1 VPTVYSRKLI
11 MTRPSHTN
19 ISHPRY
25 IRFALF
31 FVASLG
37 LAAVGGCG
45 DRISSHGHI
54 INENEL
60 KQINIGTTT
69 RADILDMLGQPSFK
83 GAFDTQKL
91 YYSSQVMLQPVAS
104 TKQTQK
110 RIIYIFTLDDKN
122 ILQSIDLMNKEDGLQ
137 IAHID
142 GKTPTPGDTFGI
154 LEQVFSNLKR
164 RKVEE

>member
-1 VPTVYSRKLI
+1 
-11 MTRPSHTN
+11 MTRPSHTIIN
-19 ISHPRY
+19 HPQFIS
-25 IRFALF
+25 FAMF

-60 KQINIGTTT
+60 KQINVGTTT
-69 RADILDMLGQPSFK
+69 RVDILNLLGQPSFT
-83 GAFDTQKL
+83 GAFDAQKL
-91 YYSSQVMLQPVAS
+91 FYSSQVMLQPVAG

-110 RIIYIFTLDDKN
+110 RIIYAFTLDDEN
-122 ILQSIDLMNKEDGLQ
+122 ILQSIDLMSEEDGLQ

-142 GKTPTPGDTFGI
+142 DKTPTPGDTYGI
-154 LEQVFSNLKR
+154 LEQIFSNLKR
-164 RKVEE
+164 VKAEE

>member
-1 VPTVYSRKLI
+1 

-104 TKQTQK
+104 TKQTLK
-110 RIIYIFTLDDKN
+110 RIIYIFTLNDKN
-122 ILQSIDLMNKEDGLQ
+122 ILQSIDLINKEDGLQ

-142 GKTPTPGDTFGI
+142 DKTPTPGDTFGI

>member
-1 VPTVYSRKLI
+1 

-31 FVASLG
+31 FIASLG

-110 RIIYIFTLDDKN
+110 RIVYIFTLDDKN
-122 ILQSIDLMNKEDGLQ
+122 ILQSIDLINKEDGFQ

-142 GKTPTPGDTFGI
+142 DKTPTPGDTFGI

>member
-1 VPTVYSRKLI
+1 

-69 RADILDMLGQPSFK
+69 RADILDMLGQPSFN

-142 GKTPTPGDTFGI
+142 DKTPTPGDTFGI

>member
-1 VPTVYSRKLI
+1 

-19 ISHPRY
+19 ISYPRY

-110 RIIYIFTLDDKN
+110 RIVYIFILDDKN
-122 ILQSIDLMNKEDGLQ
+122 ILQSIDLINKEDGLQ

-142 GKTPTPGDTFGI
+142 DKTPTPGDTFGI

>member
-1 VPTVYSRKLI
+1 
-11 MTRPSHTN
+11 MTRPSRTN
-19 ISHPRY
+19 IIHPRY
-25 IRFALF
+25 IRFALC

-37 LAAVGGCG
+37 LTAVGACG
-45 DRISSHGHI
+45 DRISSHGHV

-110 RIIYIFTLDDKN
+110 RLIYIFTLNDKN
-122 ILQSIDLMNKEDGLQ
+122 ILESIDLINKEDGLQ

-142 GKTPTPGDTFGI
+142 DKTPTPGDTFGI
-154 LEQVFSNLKR
+154 LEQVFSNLR
-164 RKVEE
+164 RRQAEE

>member
-1 VPTVYSRKLI
+1 

-19 ISHPRY
+19 ISYPRY

-110 RIIYIFTLDDKN
+110 RIVYIFTVDDKN
-122 ILQSIDLMNKEDGLQ
+122 ILQSIDLINKEDGLQ

-142 GKTPTPGDTFGI
+142 DKTPTPGDTFGI

>member
-1 VPTVYSRKLI
+1 

-122 ILQSIDLMNKEDGLQ
+122 ILQSIDIMNKEDSLQ

-142 GKTPTPGDTFGI
+142 DKTPTPGDTFGI

>member
-1 VPTVYSRKLI
+1 
-11 MTRPSHTN
+11 MTRPSLTN

-25 IRFALF
+25 LRFALF
-31 FVASLG
+31 FFANLG

-60 KQINIGTTT
+60 KQIKIGTTT
-69 RADILDMLGQPSFK
+69 RADILGILGKPSFK
-83 GAFDTQKL
+83 GAFDSQRL

-110 RIIYIFTLDDKN
+110 RLVYIFIMDDNN
-122 ILQSIDLMNKEDGLQ
+122 ILQSIDLYDKEDGLQ

-142 GKTPTPGDTFGI
+142 DKTPTPGDTFGF
-154 LEQVFSNLKR
+154 LEQLFANLKR
-164 RKVEE
+164 RKAEE

>member
-1 VPTVYSRKLI
+1 

-19 ISHPRY
+19 ISYPRY

-110 RIIYIFTLDDKN
+110 RIVYIFTFDDKN
-122 ILQSIDLMNKEDGLQ
+122 ILQSIDLINKEDGLQ

-142 GKTPTPGDTFGI
+142 DKTPTPGDTFGI

>member
-1 VPTVYSRKLI
+1 
-11 MTRPSHTN
+11 MTRPSHTKVN
-19 ISHPRY
+19 RPRY
-25 IRFALF
+25 IRLAIF
-31 FVASLG
+31 FVASYG
-37 LAAVGGCG
+37 LTAIGGCG
-45 DRISSHGHI
+45 DRMSSHGHI

-110 RIIYIFTLDDKN
+110 RIVYIFTLNDKN
-122 ILQSIDLMNKEDGLQ
+122 ILQSIDLIDKDNGFQ
-137 IAHID
+137 IVHID
-142 GKTPTPGDTFGI
+142 EKTPTPGDTFGF

-164 RKVEE
+164 GKVEE

>member
-1 VPTVYSRKLI
+1 

-110 RIIYIFTLDDKN
+110 RIVYIFTLDDKN
-122 ILQSIDLMNKEDGLQ
+122 ILQSIDLINKEDGLQ

-142 GKTPTPGDTFGI
+142 EKTPTPGDTFGI